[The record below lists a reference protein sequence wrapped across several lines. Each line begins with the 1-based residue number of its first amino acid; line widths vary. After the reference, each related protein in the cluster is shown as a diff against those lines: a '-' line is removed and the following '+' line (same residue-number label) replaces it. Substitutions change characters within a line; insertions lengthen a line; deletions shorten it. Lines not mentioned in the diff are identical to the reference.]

1 MRVLFVCSMA
11 RLRSKTAAH
20 CLGGIEKD
28 YAGTDSD
35 ADRLVTKE
43 QMDWADKIICME
55 TCHRSKL
62 RRKFKGYSHKMQVW
76 NIPDDY
82 GYMDDILIVRLRG
95 KAEGAFA

>member
-1 MRVLFVCSMA
+1 MA

-35 ADRLVTKE
+35 ADSPVTAE
-43 QMDWADKIICME
+43 QIEWADKIVCME
-55 TCHRSKL
+55 LRHRSKL
-62 RRKFKGYSHKMQVW
+62 RRRFKGHSHKMQVW

-82 GYMDDILIVRLRG
+82 DYMDDVLVTMLRG
-95 KAEGAFA
+95 NAERRLYA